1 MVRKFLFVHIWFFI
15 SFLSLNAQEM
25 SVSATTDTSNYMV
38 GDYITYTLEIRHDK
52 YFAVYLPPIKDSIK
66 VLDFIRALPV
76 EKKNVGENIVEY
88 HKFIFSKYD
97 SGKVEIP
104 PVRIEYTK
112 HQSGNR
118 HALYTNPVSLT
129 VHTLP
134 VNTQEDIKDV
144 KEPVKLP
151 LNWLLVIAIVILIAA
166 LLVGGFYLYK
176 RFRKKKDGVVA
187 AEPEI
192 KLPPHEIALQKLHL
206 LEEKKLWQQGFVKEY
221 HSEITEIVRSYF
233 EERFDF
239 RALEMTSSEILGVLS
254 YLEEGRKVVESA
266 NNFFSN
272 ADLVKF
278 AKFQPIPSVN
288 DEMMKQAFGIVH
300 DTIPEFTPKGNE
312 EGQDAR

>member
-52 YFAVYLPPIKDSIK
+52 YYAVYLPPIKDSIK

-300 DTIPEFTPKGNE
+300 DTIPEFTPNGNE